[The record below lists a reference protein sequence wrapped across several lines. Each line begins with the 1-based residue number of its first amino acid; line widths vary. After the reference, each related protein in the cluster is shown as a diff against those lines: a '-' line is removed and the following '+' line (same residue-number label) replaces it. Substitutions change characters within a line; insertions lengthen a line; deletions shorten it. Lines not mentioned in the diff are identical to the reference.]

1 MENIVNTL
9 NNSYVILGT
18 VVVNIILLILYIS
31 SNVKLR
37 RLNKEYRN
45 FMKKIGKGED
55 IDENLKVYIKKVEK
69 VEKENKEIIQYCEDL
84 NKELAKTIRKVG
96 IVRYN
101 AFKDVGSNLSF
112 TLALLDNNNN
122 GVDSSGAGGNRLVSY
137 IRTGG
142 WHRKQEKEG
151 QQQCFNHGHSGS

>member
-69 VEKENKEIIQYCEDL
+69 VEKENKEIIQYC
-84 NKELAKTIRKVG
+84 
-96 IVRYN
+96 
-101 AFKDVGSNLSF
+101 
-112 TLALLDNNNN
+112 
-122 GVDSSGAGGNRLVSY
+122 
-137 IRTGG
+137 
-142 WHRKQEKEG
+142 
-151 QQQCFNHGHSGS
+151 

>member
-69 VEKENKEIIQYCEDL
+69 VEKENKEIFSKLIF
-84 NKELAKTIRKVG
+84 KKKKKTT
-96 IVRYN
+96 
-101 AFKDVGSNLSF
+101 LSCRF
-112 TLALLDNNNN
+112 
-122 GVDSSGAGGNRLVSY
+122 R
-137 IRTGG
+137 
-142 WHRKQEKEG
+142 
-151 QQQCFNHGHSGS
+151 